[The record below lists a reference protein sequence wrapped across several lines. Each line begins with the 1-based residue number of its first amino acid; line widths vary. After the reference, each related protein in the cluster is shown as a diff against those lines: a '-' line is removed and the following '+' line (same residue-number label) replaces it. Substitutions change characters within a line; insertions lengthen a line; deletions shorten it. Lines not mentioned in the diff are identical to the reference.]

1 MYGPFG
7 VIDPKAGNQGYSLKF
22 WWQLFTLSKLGGW
35 KYYYSRISSIVSL
48 KMLFAL
54 GAEVIAEV
62 EVQGEKDEKLWMTR
76 MDLTKPFP
84 SYKMLEA
91 IAANNKERK
100 KV

>member
-1 MYGPFG
+1 
-7 VIDPKAGNQGYSLKF
+7 
-22 WWQLFTLSKLGGW
+22 
-35 KYYYSRISSIVSL
+35 
-48 KMLFAL
+48 MLFAL